1 MASTTPAAGDPIV
14 KALQEYTTCVN
25 KAAFWDDEYSGINIT
40 KM

>member
-1 MASTTPAAGDPIV
+1 MTSTTPASEDPVV

-25 KAAFWDDEYSGINIT
+25 KAALWDDECSDINNT